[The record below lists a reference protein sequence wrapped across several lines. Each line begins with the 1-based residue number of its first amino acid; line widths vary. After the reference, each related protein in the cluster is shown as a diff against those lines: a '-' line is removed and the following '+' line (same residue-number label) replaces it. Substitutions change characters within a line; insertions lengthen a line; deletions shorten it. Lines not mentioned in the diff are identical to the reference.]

1 MKKLSLALITF
12 MTLVLTSCSYKVGNI
27 SHPQIKT
34 VAILPIQNTSDEPR
48 AGFFMMQQLRER
60 FMLDGSLKVTTA
72 DKADIIIRGDIKNYD
87 LKVAGSVKQ
96 SETPAND
103 RDEFFSA
110 SIFRATLAF
119 NYEIYTKDGWF
130 VQSGNPEAF
139 ADFTQLIDLEVEKR
153 QAIKRA
159 SYEVAKKVVNN
170 ITEAW

>member
-1 MKKLSLALITF
+1 MKKLSLVFIALLSIT
-12 MTLVLTSCSYKVGNI
+12 LTSCSYKVG
-27 SHPQIKT
+27 SLAHPQIKT
-34 VAILPIQNTSDEPR
+34 VAILPIKNTSDEPR
-48 AGFFMMQQLRER
+48 AGTFMQQQLAER

-87 LKVAGSVKQ
+87 LNVVGSVKQ
-96 SETPAND
+96 SEEPTSD

-130 VQSGNPEAF
+130 VQSGNPSSF

-159 SYEVAKKVVNN
+159 AYEVSKKVVNN
-170 ITEAW
+170 ITEAF